1 MFANLLG
8 EMGIRDELNQIIDG
22 VDGGV
27 DGLKALDLLAYGQG
41 VGHVGDVAPPVVGPH
56 HGGGGGRGSQA
67 AGVQRARQP
76 GVDILEKKYVPVSMQ
91 DQQNLFKFKV

>member
-1 MFANLLG
+1 MFANLLC

-27 DGLKALDLLAYGQG
+27 DGLEPLDLLAYGQG

-56 HGGGGGRGSQA
+56 HGGEGRFTGGGGG
-67 AGVQRARQP
+67 GVQRARHP
-76 GVDILEKKYVPVSMQ
+76 GVNILQEINMSISTE
-91 DQQNLFKFKV
+91 L

>member
-8 EMGIRDELNQIIDG
+8 EMGIRDELYQIIDG

-27 DGLKALDLLAYGQG
+27 DGLEPLDLLADGER

-56 HGGGGGRGSQA
+56 HGEEDHRRRGFRELVSQE
-67 AGVQRARQP
+67 
-76 GVDILEKKYVPVSMQ
+76 LTSCM
-91 DQQNLFKFKV
+91 N

>member
-1 MFANLLG
+1 MFAYLLS

-27 DGLKALDLLAYGQG
+27 DGLKALYLLADGQG

-56 HGGGGGRGSQA
+56 HGAGGEGGHRRG
-67 AGVQRARQP
+67 
-76 GVDILEKKYVPVSMQ
+76 
-91 DQQNLFKFKV
+91 

>member
-8 EMGIRDELNQIIDG
+8 EMWIRHQLNQIIDG

-27 DGLKALDLLAYGQG
+27 DGLEPLDLLAYGQG

-56 HGGGGGRGSQA
+56 HGGGGRGSQA
-67 AGVQRARQP
+67 GLRARQP
-76 GVDILEKKYVPVSMQ
+76 GDNILEEKNMYE
-91 DQQNLFKFKV
+91 

>member
-1 MFANLLG
+1 MFAYLLS

-27 DGLKALDLLAYGQG
+27 DGLKPLDLLAYGQG

-56 HGGGGGRGSQA
+56 HGGEERITGGGGFRELVSQE
-67 AGVQRARQP
+67 
-76 GVDILEKKYVPVSMQ
+76 LTSCKK
-91 DQQNLFKFKV
+91 